1 MALINWNDSF
11 SVNVAV
17 IDKQHK
23 ELIAMI
29 NELNDAMKEG
39 KGRDVAGKI
48 VNNLAIYTATHFRT
62 EEDLFAKFGYPGS
75 DSHKKEHAAFVKKVA
90 EFKEGYEKGRLSL
103 TTEVMNFLSDWLKHH
118 IMGTDKKY
126 SQFFSDKGVK

>member
-1 MALINWNDSF
+1 MALINWDDSF
-11 SVNVAV
+11 SVNVAE

-39 KGRDVAGKI
+39 KGREVAGKI
-48 VNNLAIYTATHFRT
+48 VSKLAIYTVTHFKT

-75 DSHKKEHAAFVKKVA
+75 ENHKKEHAAFVKKVA
-90 EFKEGYEKGRLSL
+90 DFKEGYEKGKLSL
-103 TTEVMNFLSDWLKHH
+103 TSEVMNFLSDWLRHH

-126 SQFFSDKGVK
+126 VQFFNEKGVK